1 MGNGQGITIQ
11 NIGESFFSS
20 PFHSKLLA
28 LKSLLRVPMLKK
40 NLSSVS
46 KFAKNNNV
54 YFEFFP
60 NSYFVKDQV
69 TQVILMKRTLKNG
82 LYAFDLAFIDLNSSQ
97 NSHPTSCIV
106 PSANLAFVSLYVA

>member
-1 MGNGQGITIQ
+1 MLSYSTSSFDQSWYLDSSATNCLTQ
-11 NIGESFFSS
+11 NLNNLIEHTTCIDIDCVQWAMVKVLPFKTSVSLFFSS

-60 NSYFVKDQV
+60 NSCFVKD
-69 TQVILMKRTLKNG
+69 
-82 LYAFDLAFIDLNSSQ
+82 
-97 NSHPTSCIV
+97 
-106 PSANLAFVSLYVA
+106 